1 MVTREGDRNR
11 RLPGVGYLFFSLL
24 VIAGL
29 VTLAAFTLG
38 IREDTAFGFLA
49 PYRQYLVAVEFVALG
64 VLAIEMVGRWLH
76 RLALLRMRPDSAAAV
91 RIIVRIVAYGVLLS
105 AVVSILTAN
114 IAAALTTGA
123 FAGMVAGL
131 GTQTVIGNAVAGIF
145 VALYRPIRIDDDV
158 TIVGNT
164 GRVSNITLMH
174 TVLSTVDGEILIP
187 SAQIIST
194 VLVRHKQTGAGQS

>member
-1 MVTREGDRNR
+1 MVTGEGHRNR
-11 RLPGVGYLFFSLL
+11 HLPGLVYLLFSLL
-24 VIAGL
+24 TITGMV
-29 VTLAAFTLG
+29 VLAAFTIG
-38 IREDTAFGFLA
+38 IREDTALGFLA
-49 PYRQYLVAVEFVALG
+49 PYRQYLVAVELVFLG
-64 VLAIEMVGRWLH
+64 VLAIEMFSRWLH

-105 AVVSILTAN
+105 AVVSTLTTN
-114 IAAALTTGA
+114 IAAALSTGA

-145 VALYRPIRIDDDV
+145 MALYRPIRIDDDV
-158 TIVGNT
+158 TVVGNT

-174 TVLSTVDGEILIP
+174 TVLSTVEGEIMIP

-194 VLVRHKQTGAGQS
+194 VLVRHKQTGAGQ